1 MEFSNEES
9 REAAGPRGPGGGARG
24 EGEKTLLSQTQIFSS
39 TCLIGVFD
47 WGESLA
53 LLVLGGRQEGH
64 GPSRDPPAASPLR
77 LLARIHSCCW
87 LLASQTTSH
96 PPSLLTIVGYWSR
109 RPTFGFNFGLC
120 KR

>member
-1 MEFSNEES
+1 MM
-9 REAAGPRGPGGGARG
+9 AILAPP
-24 EGEKTLLSQTQIFSS
+24 KIFSS

-64 GPSRDPPAASPLR
+64 GPSRDPRVASPLGLR
-77 LLARIHSCCW
+77 ARNHSCCW

-96 PPSLLTIVGYWSR
+96 PPSLLTMVGYWSR